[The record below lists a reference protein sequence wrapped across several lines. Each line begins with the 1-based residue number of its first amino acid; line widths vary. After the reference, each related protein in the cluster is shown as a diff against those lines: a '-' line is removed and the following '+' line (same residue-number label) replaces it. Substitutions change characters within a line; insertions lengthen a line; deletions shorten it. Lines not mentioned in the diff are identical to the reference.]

1 MANSELELYAT
12 HSLICLIVL
21 TYLGHSCFL
30 GGFLVRWGGRGVMRI
45 PRDWFAGAPRLLS
58 LALPP
63 TARLRWH
70 CAPFLSH

>member
-30 GGFLVRWGGRGVMRI
+30 GGFLVRWGGG
-45 PRDWFAGAPRLLS
+45 G
-58 LALPP
+58 
-63 TARLRWH
+63 
-70 CAPFLSH
+70 